1 MPEDLNS
8 TQQENDPTKAPLKV
22 FKIKKKPIGIGGES
36 VVFIAYEQIVNDD
49 GSITQGEK
57 SVVKVPLLAIF
68 WQRRKDIHKVC
79 KEAFKSVE
87 FPHLPVDLHDKAVLL
102 DGHSGK
108 TNTHSNVQTSQF
120 IDEIEKLTVDYP
132 MLVDLVI
139 GQDTINQVV
148 EILIKSHKMAKETGL
163 GPDPFGIEA
172 MVRTVNAIQPA
183 IMLQIIEFLP
193 NPIRRRIKPFIRTDV
208 IRVNNLIRHQD
219 ENETEPVVKLM
230 DIGAL
235 DLNDPKIGA
244 LITFLYELGFAGLTE
259 MVLCAN
265 RDLAKEL
272 DREPDQEVIDKLT
285 KLKEEKSDAIL
296 YQIFAELMMKILQ
309 PYMDKSVI
317 EKDFIKEFDT
327 LPVGKKVLIQFLR
340 VVLGN

>member
-1 MPEDLNS
+1 MIED
-8 TQQENDPTKAPLKV
+8 TPV
-22 FKIKKKPIGIGGES
+22 FRINKKPIGAGGES
-36 VVFIAYEQIVNDD
+36 IVFQGKEQITNED
-49 GSITQGEK
+49 GSITQGPK
-57 SVVKVPLLAIF
+57 SVVKVPLLAVL
-68 WQRRKDIHKVC
+68 WQNREGIHQLC
-79 KEAFKSVE
+79 KEAFESTE
-87 FPHLPVDLHDKAVLL
+87 IPHLPVELHDKAVLIN
-102 DGHSGK
+102 GQSGK
-108 TNTHSNVQTSQF
+108 VRTHSNVQISQF
-120 IDEIEKLTVDYP
+120 VDKIEELTIDYAMLTDP
-132 MLVDLVI
+132 LM
-139 GQDTINQVV
+139 GQDTINQITNIIIQSN
-148 EILIKSHKMAKETGL
+148 EMAKETGL

-172 MVRTVNAIQPA
+172 MVKTVNAIQPA
-183 IMLQIIEFLP
+183 IMLQIIELLP
-193 NPIRRRIKPFIRTDV
+193 NPIRRRLKSFIRADV

-219 ENETEPVVKLM
+219 ENETEPVVKLI

-265 RDLAKEL
+265 RDLAKKQ
-272 DREPDQEVIDKLT
+272 DREPDQKVIDKLT

-317 EKDFIKEFDT
+317 EKDFNKEFDT
-327 LPVGKKVLIQFLR
+327 LPVKRKILIQLLR